1 MAKFINGA
9 NGTFS
14 GKVGSVIGS
23 SWRSIHYLR
32 GLSKKRTKPF
42 SEAQLAQQQRFGLI
56 GEFLLPLKGLIEIGF
71 ANADASRA
79 TLFNLVM
86 RENLL
91 GAVTGEYPKFTIDF
105 SNVVLSQG
113 SLLPPRG
120 VDIVAD
126 TPGQVVVS
134 WNPGVNAFSGHADD
148 IAYLLVYNE
157 EQGLFATTEVA
168 IERSEGQAEVLVDD
182 DFTGQTGHG
191 WLFFTS
197 RDGRQ
202 ISRTAYAGEVTFA

>member
-42 SEAQLAQQQRFGLI
+42 SEAQLAQQQRFGLM

-86 RENLL
+86 RENLT
-91 GAVTGEYPKFTIDF
+91 GAITGDYPEFEIDF
-105 SNVVLSQG
+105 AKVVLSQG

-120 VDIVAD
+120 VSMAAAE
-126 TPGQVVVS
+126 GQVTIS
-134 WNPGVNAFSGHADD
+134 WNPALNAFSGHADD
-148 IAYLLVYNE
+148 IAYLLVYNV

-168 IERSEGQAEVLVDD
+168 VERSAGQAEVLVDD

-191 WLFFTS
+191 WLFFSS
-197 RDGRQ
+197 RDGKQ
-202 ISRTAYAGEVTFA
+202 VSRTAYAGEVRFA